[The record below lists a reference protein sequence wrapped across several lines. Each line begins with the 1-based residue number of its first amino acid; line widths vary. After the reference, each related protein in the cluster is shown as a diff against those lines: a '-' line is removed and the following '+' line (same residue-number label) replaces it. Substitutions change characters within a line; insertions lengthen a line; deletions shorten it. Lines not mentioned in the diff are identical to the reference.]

1 MGYRHEIALE
11 ISDNL
16 SEKVKNILSGY
27 VYSAA
32 KLNGFEVF
40 RNNFEKWDDDFDF
53 VKQINSLMDELDLNP
68 DLGSYK
74 FIRLGEKY
82 GDVEERGNDSSM
94 NEIRIIHEI
103 HVPKEKNNKER

>member
-40 RNNFEKWDDDFDF
+40 RK
-53 VKQINSLMDELDLNP
+53 M
-68 DLGSYK
+68 G
-74 FIRLGEKY
+74 
-82 GDVEERGNDSSM
+82 
-94 NEIRIIHEI
+94 
-103 HVPKEKNNKER
+103 